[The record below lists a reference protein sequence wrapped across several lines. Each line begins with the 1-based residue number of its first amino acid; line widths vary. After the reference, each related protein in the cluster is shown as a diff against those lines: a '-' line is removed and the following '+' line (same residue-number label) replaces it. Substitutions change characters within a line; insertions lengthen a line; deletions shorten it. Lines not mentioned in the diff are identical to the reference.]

1 MEMHIVHFI
10 KPDQLP
16 SCPAQGCPA
25 VLGIML
31 ALTDNEAEVKPEL
44 RRLIEAMPLNEG
56 ASGVVN
62 GDLDLAKLLPAD
74 KSYFTYEG
82 SLTTPP
88 CT

>member
-1 MEMHIVHFI
+1 MHIVHFI

-16 SCPAQGCPA
+16 ACKAPGCPV

-31 ALTDNEAEVKPEL
+31 ALTDSEAEVKPEL

-56 ASGVVN
+56 ANATVKGA
-62 GDLDLAKLLPAD
+62 LDLAKLLPAD
-74 KSYFTYEG
+74 KTYFTYEG

>member
-1 MEMHIVHFI
+1 
-10 KPDQLP
+10 
-16 SCPAQGCPA
+16 
-25 VLGIML
+25 ML

-56 ASGVVN
+56 QSATYP
-62 GDLDLAKLLPAD
+62 GDINIGALLPD
-74 KSYFTYEG
+74 DMTYLTYEG

>member
-16 SCPAQGCPA
+16 ACKDPGCPT

-56 ASGVVN
+56 QSAN
-62 GDLDLAKLLPAD
+62 ATGDINIGALLPED
-74 KSYFTYEG
+74 MTYLTYEG

>member
-1 MEMHIVHFI
+1 VHFI

-16 SCPAQGCPA
+16 VCANVSGLPGCPV
-25 VLGIML
+25 VLGVML
-31 ALTDNEAEVKPEL
+31 ALTLKEDEVKPEL
-44 RRLIEAMPLNEG
+44 RAVIDAMPMNEG
-56 ASGVVN
+56 GKATIS
-62 GDLDLAKLLPAD
+62 GDLNVNALLPDD